1 MRRPW
6 GIEMSL
12 LLTASQ
18 TLGPFGA
25 IIFDPTE
32 VRDLAP
38 SGVAGERITLRGRI
52 LDGDGMPVGDATVE
66 VWQANSHGR
75 YAHPEDVQ
83 EKPLDNKFKG
93 FGRVS
98 TASDGTFEFHTIK
111 PGAVPGPAGAVQAP
125 HLTLVIFMRGLLKH
139 LVTRVYFDGE
149 AANAGD
155 PVLQRVP
162 SARRESLMAK
172 RHVVEDH
179 VYEWTVYLQGVRET
193 VFFDW

>member
-1 MRRPW
+1 M
-6 GIEMSL
+6 GL

-38 SGVAGERITLRGRI
+38 AGVQGERITVRGRI
-52 LDGDGMPVGDATVE
+52 LDGDGQPVSDATLE
-66 VWQANSHGR
+66 IWQANSHGK

-83 EKPLDNKFKG
+83 EKPLDENFKG

-98 TASDGTFEFHTIK
+98 TTSDGTFQFTTIK
-111 PGAVPGPAGAVQAP
+111 PGSVPGPGGATQAP

-149 AANAGD
+149 AANAND
-155 PVLQRVP
+155 PVLNLVP
-162 SARRESLMAK
+162 STRRDTLLVRKHADEAG
-172 RHVVEDH
+172 VF
-179 VYEWTVYLQGVRET
+179 EWTVHLQGARET
-193 VFFDW
+193 AFFDW